1 MENIILQFK
10 NVNTKRGKF
19 KLKNINLTL
28 YSGYIY
34 ALAGVNGAGKTTLMN
49 YILSEKVNYTGD
61 ILYNGMSLKDNYADL
76 MNKIGFVSED
86 NVFIEDRTCKQNAEI
101 LGILYDEFDMEKF
114 VAVSKQINVPI
125 GATYKKMS
133 RGEKIKFQMAF
144 AMAHNAELYL
154 LDEATAGM
162 DPVFKIEFFKLLRE
176 LICDEKSCVFM
187 TTHNEAEIVK
197 NTDYFAI
204 MKNGELGEF
213 NESTE
218 GMEGVIYD

>member
-61 ILYNGMSLKDNYADL
+61 VLYNGMSLKDNYADL

-86 NVFIEDRTCKQNAEI
+86 NVFIEDR
-101 LGILYDEFDMEKF
+101 GY
-114 VAVSKQINVPI
+114 
-125 GATYKKMS
+125 GAA
-133 RGEKIKFQMAF
+133 R
-144 AMAHNAELYL
+144 
-154 LDEATAGM
+154 
-162 DPVFKIEFFKLLRE
+162 
-176 LICDEKSCVFM
+176 
-187 TTHNEAEIVK
+187 
-197 NTDYFAI
+197 
-204 MKNGELGEF
+204 
-213 NESTE
+213 
-218 GMEGVIYD
+218 